1 MTATPTHLDLQNENN
16 ELLRELVGLR
26 NDVTVYKARLD
37 EALTELARYKVECF
51 ERRKLMIKAQ
61 NESLVRVKIEGVI
74 K

>member
-37 EALTELARYKVECF
+37 EALTELARYKVECLD
-51 ERRKLMIKAQ
+51 RRRLMSAAQKETMYRVPIK
-61 NESLVRVKIEGVI
+61 GVI
-74 K
+74 G